1 MAPRQDNEIN
11 AIWRGDMFP
20 VTYLP
25 VGMSGGVLERG
36 YMASLFY
43 ASVDDVNIEEIS
55 LNMTLSENGNR
66 KPT

>member
-1 MAPRQDNEIN
+1 
-11 AIWRGDMFP
+11 MFP